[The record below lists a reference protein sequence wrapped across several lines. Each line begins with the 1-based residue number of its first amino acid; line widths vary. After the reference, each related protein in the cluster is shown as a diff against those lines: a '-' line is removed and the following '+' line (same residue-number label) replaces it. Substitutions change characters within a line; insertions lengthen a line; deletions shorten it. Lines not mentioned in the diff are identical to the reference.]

1 MEHKMNTGFKKQK
14 QFKRKLSG
22 FYRIAGW
29 AVVVAFVFSILLVFV
44 LRWLPPPTSA
54 FMMERYVTGLFQKE
68 RKTGIHYHWVSW
80 EEIPPHMFL
89 AVVAAEDQK
98 FMNHWGFDFDS
109 ISDAIGKKKKKGRL
123 RGASTITQQVA
134 KNLFL
139 WPGRSYVRKG
149 IEAYFT
155 VLLELLWDKRRI
167 LEVYLNIAEFGDG
180 VYGVN
185 AAAENL
191 LGKRSA
197 GYLAK
202 RDAALLAAVL
212 PNPKRFKVRKPS
224 PYVKERCRWIQR
236 QMHQLG
242 SLRFQ

>member
-1 MEHKMNTGFKKQK
+1 MNAGFTKRKQSKGNRTGFYQ
-14 QFKRKLSG
+14 
-22 FYRIAGW
+22 IAGW
-29 AVVVAFVFSILLVFV
+29 AIIAAIAFSILLVFC
-44 LRWLPPPTSA
+44 LRRLPPPTSA
-54 FMMERYVTGLFQKE
+54 FMMERYAAALFQKE
-68 RKTGIHYHWVSW
+68 RKTNIRYHWVGW
-80 EEIPPHMFL
+80 KEIPPHMFL

-109 ISDAIGKKKKKGRL
+109 ISDAIGKKKKRGRL

-180 VYGVN
+180 IYGVN
-185 AAAENL
+185 AAAQSL

-197 GYLAK
+197 GNLTR

-212 PNPKRFKVRKPS
+212 PNPKQFKVKRPS
-224 PYVKERCRWIQR
+224 SYVKERCRWIQR
-236 QMHQLG
+236 QMYQLG
-242 SLRFQ
+242 SVRFQ

>member
-1 MEHKMNTGFKKQK
+1 MADAMAVGFKKQK
-14 QFKRKLSG
+14 QSTGTLSR
-22 FYRIAGW
+22 FYQMAGW
-29 AVVVAFVFSILLVFV
+29 VIIAAVAFSVLLVLC
-44 LRWLPPPTSA
+44 LRWIPPPTSA
-54 FMMERYVTGLFQKE
+54 FMMERYVAGLFQKE
-68 RKTGIHYHWVSW
+68 RKTNIRYHWVGW
-80 EEIPPHMFL
+80 KEIPPHMFV

-98 FMNHWGFDFDS
+98 FMDHWGFDFDS

-149 IEAYFT
+149 IEVSFT
-155 VLLELLWDKRRI
+155 VLMELLWDKRRI

-191 LGKRSA
+191 LGKKSA
-197 GYLAK
+197 GYLTR
-202 RDAALLAAVL
+202 RDAAILAAVL
-212 PNPKRFKVRKPS
+212 PNPKRFKVRQPS

-236 QMHQLG
+236 QMNQLG
-242 SLRFQ
+242 GIRFQ